1 MCRVKRHLSTSS
13 IWAFACFFGLHLNIF
28 KLLWHALNFPEIPT
42 HLLKLV
48 GQLIPETVA
57 AGRRQKPFLEAVQA
71 VRKLRIRSSDL
82 SIKSH
87 LHSCCEQFNA
97 EHFGWW
103 NHSRLCLTALA
114 PDPSSLGWIWSIYI
128 YIYISLYKLKIP
140 HCIIWIW

>member
-87 LHSCCEQFNA
+87 LHSCLWTILCRALWLVKSFKA
-97 EHFGWW
+97 LPYSTGTWSFI
-103 NHSRLCLTALA
+103 SRLNM
-114 PDPSSLGWIWSIYI
+114 INI